1 MTTKA
6 GDQKRIL
13 GLVYL
18 AATLTFF
25 GLFST
30 SVLAADPGHGAGVIG
45 SADFESGNYS
55 FPDSISVNYSTFL
68 ATSGCVR

>member
-1 MTTKA
+1 MTTKEA
-6 GDQKRIL
+6 MTKRIL
-13 GLVYL
+13 NWFFLV
-18 AATLTFF
+18 ATVLCI

-45 SADFESGNYS
+45 ANDSASGNYS

>member
-1 MTTKA
+1 MNKKA
-6 GDQKRIL
+6 GDQQKNR
-13 GLVYL
+13 GLLFL
-18 AATLTFF
+18 AVALFF
-25 GLFST
+25 LSLSSF

-45 SADFESGNYS
+45 ANDSASGNYS

>member
-1 MTTKA
+1 MNNTTEHSKKIA
-6 GDQKRIL
+6 FIF
-13 GLVYL
+13 LV
-18 AATLTFF
+18 ATAFF
-25 GLFST
+25 FSLSSL

>member
-1 MTTKA
+1 MTTKEA
-6 GDQKRIL
+6 MTKRIL
-13 GLVYL
+13 NWFFLV
-18 AATLTFF
+18 ATVLFI

-45 SADFESGNYS
+45 SADFESGNYG
-55 FPDSISVNYSTFL
+55 FADSVIVNYSAYF